1 MSTASDELGD
11 RIRSA
16 IGHRAGITE
25 KRMFGGIGFMH
36 YGNMVVAA
44 MKSGELMMRVGPD
57 LHAQAAARPGAA
69 AMVQGGRE
77 MMGFV
82 IVAND
87 AVEDDDDL
95 SDAIAFAWSFVA
107 TLPPKDAAPAK
118 KAPARKAAVKSPKTP
133 ARR

>member
-1 MSTASDELGD
+1 MSVASEELGD
-11 RIRSA
+11 RIRA
-16 IGHRAGITE
+16 IIGHRPGVTE
-25 KRMFGGIGFMH
+25 QRMFGGMGFML
-36 YGNMVVAA
+36 YGNMVVGA

-77 MMGFV
+77 MKGFI

-95 SDAIAFAWSFVA
+95 KDAIAFAWDFVS
-107 TLPPKDAAPAK
+107 TLPPKGDKPARKAPAK
-118 KAPARKAAVKSPKTP
+118 KAGARTTAKG
-133 ARR
+133 